1 MTGRQIHPP
10 LALCLTLVLL
20 TLGPL
25 GARTRHG
32 VSVADTV
39 DLAGQTLPLLGT
51 GLRSKFGFKVYVGAL
66 YCPAGIGREEQLAD
80 GATPRVLRMYYQF
93 RDVPKDRLTGG
104 FRENFKRVLGD
115 SFGALGKQIEEYLG
129 FFKRDLVPGDLLE
142 IRYIPPLESTEIAL
156 NGALLGKIK
165 SAPFAQVLWET
176 WFGSKPA
183 DGGLKKDLLTPG
195 N

>member
-1 MTGRQIHPP
+1 MLIM
-10 LALCLTLVLL
+10 
-20 TLGPL
+20 GPL

-32 VSVADTV
+32 ILVADNA

-66 YCPAGIGREEQLAD
+66 YCPAESGREEKLTD

-93 RDVPKDRLTGG
+93 RDVPRARLTGG
-104 FRENFKRVLGD
+104 FHENFKRVLGD
-115 SFGALGKQIEEYLG
+115 SFGSLGAQIEDFLG

-142 IRYIPPLESTEIAL
+142 IRYFPPEETTEIAL
-156 NGALLGKIK
+156 NGALLGKVK
-165 SAPFAQVLWET
+165 GAAFARVLWET
-176 WFGSKPA
+176 WFGPKPA